1 MIYLNKNELKALTP
15 QSQIFGVIGVLM
27 NNPAKLLSDSVCLT
41 KEDFSNSVHRI
52 IFFAINNIVNESD
65 KLEEI
70 TAIDIDTYLKQFEKY
85 YSIFTG
91 YKGIEYVQSAK
102 ESANEGMFKLN
113 YHYIKKMT
121 VLRKLLSSGID
132 ISSVYDV
139 YTEEPDKLS
148 KQQDQLN
155 AMTEQDIVNHFSKT
169 ISDIKN
175 EVSDWEQNSESF
187 DAGDD
192 IEEMLE
198 NINQSP
204 DFGYGFHDGLMNTIT
219 SGMQLGKLFL
229 RSMKAG
235 GGKTRLGLMDLVNVS
250 ATQIFNKNTGKWVT
264 NENPQ
269 PSLFISTELS
279 KKEIQLI
286 LICAVTRINPEVIK
300 RGHYTNDVK
309 NIINHGVKVLQ
320 ETKLHFKEIQ
330 DFDIDD
336 VMSTIDEYVF
346 NYDVKYVDFDYI
358 WAAPKLLRSGSEL
371 YGGRDTRDDR
381 ILLSFTDRLRNKAKE
396 LDIYI
401 MSATQ
406 ITPTY
411 DDSNYEM
418 SRTSQALRDSK
429 SIADKIDFGMISADV
444 TPRDLKSLEPL
455 ISDDAVNPYHLKPNI
470 GNFCY
475 KNRLGKKNIVIWS
488 VVDLGT
494 LHEYSLFATDYQYNY
509 IDLPRTTIK
518 IDNDGNYGVKEQLVF

>member
-132 ISSVYDV
+132 ISSIYDV

-175 EVSDWEQNSESF
+175 
-187 DAGDD
+187 G
-192 IEEMLE
+192 
-198 NINQSP
+198 
-204 DFGYGFHDGLMNTIT
+204 
-219 SGMQLGKLFL
+219 
-229 RSMKAG
+229 
-235 GGKTRLGLMDLVNVS
+235 
-250 ATQIFNKNTGKWVT
+250 
-264 NENPQ
+264 
-269 PSLFISTELS
+269 IS
-279 KKEIQLI
+279 
-286 LICAVTRINPEVIK
+286 
-300 RGHYTNDVK
+300 
-309 NIINHGVKVLQ
+309 
-320 ETKLHFKEIQ
+320 
-330 DFDIDD
+330 
-336 VMSTIDEYVF
+336 
-346 NYDVKYVDFDYI
+346 
-358 WAAPKLLRSGSEL
+358 
-371 YGGRDTRDDR
+371 
-381 ILLSFTDRLRNKAKE
+381 
-396 LDIYI
+396 
-401 MSATQ
+401 
-406 ITPTY
+406 
-411 DDSNYEM
+411 
-418 SRTSQALRDSK
+418 
-429 SIADKIDFGMISADV
+429 
-444 TPRDLKSLEPL
+444 
-455 ISDDAVNPYHLKPNI
+455 
-470 GNFCY
+470 
-475 KNRLGKKNIVIWS
+475 
-488 VVDLGT
+488 
-494 LHEYSLFATDYQYNY
+494 
-509 IDLPRTTIK
+509 
-518 IDNDGNYGVKEQLVF
+518 